1 MIQNRRI
8 SWLRVLVL
16 TNPSLYC
23 LLTCSNSIAI
33 FLLIYLFI
41 LCLFSPSSL
50 YPACTLLVPCLY
62 PGSVSDN
69 RGNWPPHKGV
79 CIKNSAARHTCL
91 NVNSYISTCM
101 QASRCISIYL
111 PSMSDVHIILLPHK
125 NALRLQNVKNNHML
139 HFGTRLC

>member
-1 MIQNRRI
+1 MYNHPAASQKRA
-8 SWLRVLVL
+8 VL
-16 TNPSLYC
+16 TKCEKQSYAALSYIVY
-23 LLTCSNSIAI
+23 T
-33 FLLIYLFI
+33 
-41 LCLFSPSSL
+41 SSKICM
-50 YPACTLLVPCLY
+50 PPCTLLVPHLY
-62 PGSVSDN
+62 PGSVPAN